1 MTRPRALATCLA
13 LSLGACG
20 PGLQAATPGG
30 PPTTEVVA
38 FVHATVIPMDTE
50 RALAD
55 QTVVVARGRIVAVG
69 PSPGVKVPAG
79 ALRVD
84 ATGRYLI
91 PALSDMHVHLLGTA
105 WNMML
110 PPEGRLAAEDVPAE
124 RFLFPYVANGVTL
137 VQELSATPEDVAVRE
152 RIRRGEVLGPR
163 LVLAPMIDGPKK
175 AWPPPIS
182 TWVASPEEARAAVRE
197 ARRIGYDKIKAY
209 SFLDKE
215 CYDALVATARELGLD
230 VVGHVPM
237 SLSVEYVL
245 DAGQRLIA
253 HSEEIAKHTRGDYR
267 AERIAYFADLTARR
281 GVWMTPTLTT
291 TRAIL
296 EVLEDPDGVMG
307 RPEAAYYRHPLQQGV
322 WSFVAEKLY
331 RPIPAEAR
339 QTLRDDFERFQ
350 LPLTRAFHARGG
362 RLMTGSDTILPGLVP
377 GFALHRE
384 LRELVDLG
392 LTPYQALRASTTEP
406 YAYLGELDEAGT
418 IEVGKQSDLV
428 LLDANPLAD
437 IAAASRVAGVLVRGR
452 WLAKD
457 EIQQRMGEIARSR
470 P

>member
-124 RFLFPYVANGVTL
+124 RFL
-137 VQELSATPEDVAVRE
+137 
-152 RIRRGEVLGPR
+152 
-163 LVLAPMIDGPKK
+163 
-175 AWPPPIS
+175 
-182 TWVASPEEARAAVRE
+182 SPT
-197 ARRIGYDKIKAY
+197 
-209 SFLDKE
+209 S
-215 CYDALVATARELGLD
+215 
-230 VVGHVPM
+230 
-237 SLSVEYVL
+237 
-245 DAGQRLIA
+245 
-253 HSEEIAKHTRGDYR
+253 
-267 AERIAYFADLTARR
+267 
-281 GVWMTPTLTT
+281 PT
-291 TRAIL
+291 
-296 EVLEDPDGVMG
+296 
-307 RPEAAYYRHPLQQGV
+307 
-322 WSFVAEKLY
+322 
-331 RPIPAEAR
+331 
-339 QTLRDDFERFQ
+339 
-350 LPLTRAFHARGG
+350 
-362 RLMTGSDTILPGLVP
+362 
-377 GFALHRE
+377 
-384 LRELVDLG
+384 
-392 LTPYQALRASTTEP
+392 
-406 YAYLGELDEAGT
+406 
-418 IEVGKQSDLV
+418 
-428 LLDANPLAD
+428 
-437 IAAASRVAGVLVRGR
+437 ASRWSRSFRPRRRTSPSGSGSGA
-452 WLAKD
+452 
-457 EIQQRMGEIARSR
+457 ARCSGPGSSWR